1 MFVLLLSRWLTTSEI
16 RRTTGAKVYE
26 NRVVYRG
33 KVARYVSGGAVSYG
47 GRVFPLQKRWKGGK
61 LYVRADQLAP
71 ILLQMGGNWFWD
83 AEGKRFFKG
92 KPTVRFVMGR
102 MGDGERYVITI
113 TAKGGKFRT
122 IKGEDSLVVEVKG
135 LYGKFWKIVGDG
147 DFVSYVKVVQ
157 FRKRTRF
164 VVHFGAREGG
174 YTVRKRGETLRVV
187 IRKLVP
193 KKSDRI
199 TVVIDP
205 GHGGRDAGAIGNGY
219 REKDIN
225 LAVALKVAKILRA
238 KGYRVLLTRK
248 DDRYVSLYAR
258 ARMANRSGAHL
269 FVSIHCNASRDRRAS
284 GMETYFLSE
293 SRTSE
298 ERAVAILEN
307 SAIRYDIGYVKPDE
321 PVGAIIGDLLQNLLL
336 EQSYRLAL
344 SIHRSA
350 LKMALTKDRGVRQ
363 AGFYVLKW
371 VMMPSVLVELGFITN
386 RREAKR
392 LASPS
397 YQRRLAKAIAEGI
410 EEYVRQQ
417 QGGK

>member
-1 MFVLLLSRWLTTSEI
+1 M
-16 RRTTGAKVYE
+16 
-26 NRVVYRG
+26 VV
-33 KVARYVSGGAVSYG
+33 
-47 GRVFPLQKRWKGGK
+47 
-61 LYVRADQLAP
+61 
-71 ILLQMGGNWFWD
+71 
-83 AEGKRFFKG
+83 
-92 KPTVRFVMGR
+92 
-102 MGDGERYVITI
+102 
-113 TAKGGKFRT
+113 
-122 IKGEDSLVVEVKG
+122 
-135 LYGKFWKIVGDG
+135 
-147 DFVSYVKVVQ
+147 
-157 FRKRTRF
+157 
-164 VVHFGAREGG
+164 
-174 YTVRKRGETLRVV
+174 
-187 IRKLVP
+187 RKLVP

-205 GHGGRDAGAIGNGY
+205 GHGGRDAGAVGNGY

-269 FVSIHCNASRDRRAS
+269 FVSIHCNASRDRKAS

-293 SRTSE
+293 SRTSQ

-321 PVGAIIGDLLQNLLL
+321 PVGAILGDLLQNLLL

-350 LKMALTKDRGVRQ
+350 LKRALTKDRGVRQ

-397 YQRRLAKAIAEGI
+397 YQRRLARAIAEGI
-410 EEYVRQQ
+410 EEYIRQQ